1 MSGPGEG
8 QGLRSWSEKWAE
20 LTGKW
25 AGAEGG
31 QGLGQWGLASGRCL
45 WWMTGEWGGLVNGQ
59 GLGCRGRESGRG
71 LGEREV
77 ERAYEI

>member
-1 MSGPGEG
+1 MGS
-8 QGLRSWSEKWAE
+8 SKWAVPMVDDR
-20 LTGKW
+20 GV
-25 AGAEGG
+25 
-31 QGLGQWGLASGRCL
+31 
-45 WWMTGEWGGLVNGQ
+45 GGLVNGQ